1 MHSLTHSQWI
11 RRARIMSQYSANIA
25 RAAKARKQAQL
36 NETAKTRT
44 KMIRAEQADEKRRK
58 QIAEKIKDK

>member
-1 MHSLTHSQWI
+1 
-11 RRARIMSQYSANIA
+11 MSQYSANIA